1 MGCLARAANAT
12 RDPRVLALMEEISS
26 RVGNCIAL
34 HCIVLCCMLC
44 VLLCWLQC
52 VQFVRVCCTLGKAA
66 VCVCVCLAA
75 VCI

>member
-34 HCIVLCCMLC
+34 HCIPWSGEPSNSNNMVALPIHIALRRRASRMSTC
-44 VLLCWLQC
+44 
-52 VQFVRVCCTLGKAA
+52 F
-66 VCVCVCLAA
+66 
-75 VCI
+75 

>member
-34 HCIVLCCMLC
+34 HCSPWSGEPSNSNKWWHYPYI
-44 VLLCWLQC
+44 LLCGDARP
-52 VQFVRVCCTLGKAA
+52 VRVLTSN
-66 VCVCVCLAA
+66 
-75 VCI
+75 IM